1 MKFAFMHILC
11 CQSKLFT
18 DFMLDRLKLKPI
30 YIGVWGGGQGGAR
43 APPVRPETLISR
55 AISTLESGNLPY
67 HVKTICSNRQKSI
80 KKGTIPSSKRGK
92 LHLRDSTFQ
101 NFRGGE
107 CSWTPP
113 MTLV

>member
-1 MKFAFMHILC
+1 MG
-11 CQSKLFT
+11 
-18 DFMLDRLKLKPI
+18 R
-30 YIGVWGGGQGGAR
+30 GGRGGHVP
-43 APPVRPETLISR
+43 PPVRPETLISR

-80 KKGTIPSSKRGK
+80 KKGTISSSKRGK
-92 LHLRDSTFQ
+92 WHLRDSTFQ

-107 CSWTPP
+107 CPRTPP